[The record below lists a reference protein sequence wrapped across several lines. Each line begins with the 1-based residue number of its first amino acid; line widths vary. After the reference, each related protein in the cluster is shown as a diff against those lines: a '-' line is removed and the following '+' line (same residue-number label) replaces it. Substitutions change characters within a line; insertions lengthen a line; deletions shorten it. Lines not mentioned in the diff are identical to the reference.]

1 MNGNLNIW
9 DDNVCHVF
17 HVAFQCYLL
26 VLVFFKK
33 NDISIYT
40 CVCVFFPE
48 TWLVFQWLM
57 VWISTLDFCSSAH
70 VFFGSL
76 PGGVGGWH
84 WGNPLN
90 FQYLSKRLSWWY
102 DSSIYPPIF
111 MTGWILYDIINVAGH
126 RPIATLIIFDE
137 TKEESFWD
145 EATRIL
151 DEVFST
157 LQTISHREIP
167 KNSVIFSWRSAKLK
181 MKAPKF
187 NQITSNN

>member
-1 MNGNLNIW
+1 
-9 DDNVCHVF
+9 
-17 HVAFQCYLL
+17 
-26 VLVFFKK
+26 
-33 NDISIYT
+33 
-40 CVCVFFPE
+40 
-48 TWLVFQWLM
+48 
-57 VWISTLDFCSSAH
+57 
-70 VFFGSL
+70 
-76 PGGVGGWH
+76 
-84 WGNPLN
+84 
-90 FQYLSKRLSWWY
+90 
-102 DSSIYPPIF
+102 